1 MNPEVVFSP
10 WALRHMTG
18 VYRRIAEESG
28 SSDLAEAYLSA
39 IMDRC
44 EALAEFP
51 LTGRIRDDIRPHLR
65 TVGFRNRVVIA
76 FVVREGRIEVLGVHY
91 GGRDHD
97 GLQRGEAPAVHVD

>member
-1 MNPEVVFSP
+1 MNPDVVFSP

-18 VYRRIAEESG
+18 LYRRIAEESG

-51 LTGRIRDDIRPHLR
+51 LTGRLRDDIRPHLR

-76 FVVREGRIEVLGVHY
+76 FAVCDNRIEVLGVHY

-97 GLQRGEAPAVHVD
+97 GLQRGEAPTVHVD